1 MANKTIL
8 LVENNLKGTRLIQQ
22 VLKKKNIFIPILIC
36 MIFLVLTTG
45 CKNESLRPMR
55 IGMHIWPGFEP
66 LFLARHA
73 ESLNEKDFRLVEFSN
88 GSEVGRAFRNGTL
101 EAACLTLDEA
111 FYIIQDGMDPVIL
124 LVMDESRGA
133 DAVLARPE
141 IKNLSELREKRI
153 AVEVSAVEAYMLTRT
168 LQTARLT
175 MKDVTPVY
183 LPIEK
188 HFSAYNNGLVDAV
201 VTYEPVRTK
210 LMEQGAV
217 DLFNS
222 SMMPGEIVDVLIV
235 HRDYLKG
242 HPERAISLRKA
253 WFTAL
258 EQIHQSPH
266 ESAKFMAIRE
276 QMTTDEFESSLQ
288 RIHFPDEQEN
298 YILLNGNTPKL
309 LIVAERL
316 KTVMQES
323 GLLRENI
330 LIKPLFMLPEKI
342 KTEQ

>member
-8 LVENNLKGTRLIQQ
+8 LVEDNLEYVRLIQQ
-22 VLKKKNIFIPILIC
+22 VLKKNNISIPILIF
-36 MIFLVLTTG
+36 MALLALTA
-45 CKNESLRPMR
+45 CVNEPLQPMR
-55 IGMHIWPGFEP
+55 IGMHVWPGFEP
-66 LFLARHA
+66 LFLARHI
-73 ESLNEKDFRLVEFSN
+73 ESLNERDFRLVEFSN

-101 EAACLTLDEA
+101 EAACLTLDEV
-111 FYIIQDGMDPVIL
+111 FYLIQDGMDPVIL

-141 IKNLSELREKRI
+141 IKSLSELRGKRI
-153 AVEVSAVEAYMLTRT
+153 AVEVSAVEAYMLIRT
-168 LQTARLT
+168 LQKAGLT

-188 HFSAYNNGLVDAV
+188 HFSAYKNGLVDAV

-210 LMEQGAV
+210 LLEQGAV

-222 SMMPGEIVDVLIV
+222 SMMPGEIVDVLVV
-235 HRDYLKG
+235 HRDYLEG

-258 EQIHQSPH
+258 EQIRQSPH
-266 ESAKFMAIRE
+266 ESANFMAIRE

-298 YILLNGNTPKL
+298 HILLKGNAPKL
-309 LIVAERL
+309 LIVAELL
-316 KTVMQES
+316 KTVMIES

-330 LIKPLFMLPEKI
+330 PLKPLFVLQETM
-342 KTEQ
+342 KTK